1 MRELG
6 SGFLENVYKNAL
18 YIIMVEKRLNILT
31 EKTFEIEFRGR
42 KIGRYNADLIVD
54 DLVIIEEPIPV
65 ISFSRFS
72 GSFDRFSIQNWGP
85 IYFCRYGPPIL
96 NRKSV
101 KIIPKIDENYYW
113 DRFN

>member
-18 YIIMVEKRLNILT
+18 YIIMVEKRLNVLT

-54 DLVIIEEPIPV
+54 DLVIIELKCCGYY
-65 ISFSRFS
+65 S
-72 GSFDRFSIQNWGP
+72 QNTK
-85 IYFCRYGPPIL
+85 L
-96 NRKSV
+96 S
-101 KIIPKIDENYYW
+101 
-113 DRFN
+113 